1 MFPEF
6 FVRVS
11 DLVDLYPNL
20 MDIVSKN
27 QYIFEAKEY
36 DGWQCV
42 RAISGHTIDFRKLQ
56 PE

>member
-42 RAISGHTIDFRKLQ
+42 RAMSGHTIDFRKLQ